1 MDDGIPVKI
10 IILGEAN
17 VGKSCLLQRYLTGEY
32 VESQAN
38 TVGAKFLS
46 KRVKHQNKTLK
57 LNIWDTAGQERYQS
71 FSKMYCRD
79 AKAVILVYD
88 LSVPESID
96 GMMRWYNI
104 MTQETLPTDTLLFVA
119 GSKSDIGNYTEE
131 IKMKIEDFCLETRS
145 EHFLVS
151 AKEGDGIEELFDKI
165 VSKFCKSIFVAKQS
179 IILGA
184 SSHDT
189 KKKKKSRFC

>member
-1 MDDGIPVKI
+1 MDCDIQVKI

-32 VESQAN
+32 IESQEN

-46 KRVKHQNKTLK
+46 KKVKYYNKQVK

-88 LSVPESID
+88 LANPESIE
-96 GMMRWYNI
+96 GMKRWYNI
-104 MTQETLPTDTLLFVA
+104 MNQETLPTDCLVFVA
-119 GSKSDIGNYTEE
+119 GSKSDIADPSEAVQDE
-131 IKMKIEDFCLETRS
+131 IENFCLENRA
-145 EHFLVS
+145 ENFLVS
-151 AKEGDGIEELFDKI
+151 AKTGSGIEELFGKI
-165 VSKFCKSIFVAKQS
+165 VEKYCKTITAAKQS
-179 IILGA
+179 IVL
-184 SSHDT
+184 SHQSQNS
-189 KKKKKSRFC
+189 KKGKKSRFC

>member
-1 MDDGIPVKI
+1 MEDDIPVKI

-17 VGKSCLLQRYLTGEY
+17 VGKSCILQRYLTGEY
-32 VESQAN
+32 TESQAN

-46 KRVKHQNKTLK
+46 KRVQHQNKNLK

-88 LSVPESID
+88 LANPESIE
-96 GMMRWYNI
+96 GMMRWYKI
-104 MTQETLPTDTLLFVA
+104 MSQETLPSDTLLFVA
-119 GSKSDIGNYTEE
+119 GSKSDIGSYTQE
-131 IKMKIEDFCLETRS
+131 IRQKIEDFCLETRS

-151 AKEGDGIEELFDKI
+151 AKEGDGIEELFMKI

-179 IILGA
+179 IVLTN
-184 SSHDT
+184 SSHIQ
-189 KKKKKSRFC
+189 KKVKKSRFC